1 MFFDTTMTVNL
12 EEVKTFV
19 ESDKFIQFLLNN
31 TTDFGV
37 AAYILQ
43 TLLNS
48 LDKESEADKDA

>member
-31 TTDFGV
+31 TTDFCV